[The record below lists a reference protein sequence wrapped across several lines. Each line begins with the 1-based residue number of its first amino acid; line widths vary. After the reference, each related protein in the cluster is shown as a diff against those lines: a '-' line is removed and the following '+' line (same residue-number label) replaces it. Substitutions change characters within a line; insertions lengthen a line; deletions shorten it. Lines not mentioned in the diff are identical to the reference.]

1 MTERFKVL
9 VLKTS
14 VVQATVGSNPTLSA
28 RRKKS
33 MSEKDMGFFLFEE
46 KGY

>member
-33 MSEKDMGFFLFEE
+33 ISKDVGFFLLEE
-46 KGY
+46 NGI